1 MSTTPTGRSATT
13 HLLMAPTVASS
24 ERQLAGAPLATLQA
38 LTLLRWVPGFVSDL
52 NRAGQVARSA
62 YGT

>member
-52 NRAGQVARSA
+52 NVLDK
-62 YGT
+62 